1 MEMTELTREEAKRYS
16 EKLADIA
23 MNIESVVVGKR
34 FNIALL
40 LIAMICGGHVLVED
54 VPGVGKTI
62 LANSFAKSVSLSF
75 NRIQCTPDMLP
86 SDITGFTMY
95 DINTNKKTFNPGP
108 IMNQIFL
115 ADEINRTSPKTQ
127 AALLEAMEEGQ
138 VTVDGV
144 TYELPSPFM
153 VIATQNPIESVGTFP
168 LPEAQMD
175 RFLMRISLG
184 YPDAQQEKLILNR
197 FNGENPMKNL
207 RPVAT
212 AQDILELREA
222 VSLVSVSEA
231 IKNYIIALVSATRNS
246 EYITLGAS
254 PRASLALMKASQ
266 ACALLQHQTYVTPEN
281 VKVIAEFVLAH
292 RLILSKEAAMNGL
305 TKNKVIEKIVSSV
318 DIPTK

>member
-1 MEMTELTREEAKRYS
+1 
-16 EKLADIA
+16 
-23 MNIESVVVGKR
+23 
-34 FNIALL
+34 
-40 LIAMICGGHVLVED
+40 
-54 VPGVGKTI
+54 
-62 LANSFAKSVSLSF
+62 
-75 NRIQCTPDMLP
+75 
-86 SDITGFTMY
+86 
-95 DINTNKKTFNPGP
+95 
-108 IMNQIFL
+108 
-115 ADEINRTSPKTQ
+115 
-127 AALLEAMEEGQ
+127 MEEGQ